1 LILQTPTIRIENPDQ
16 PEIRTM
22 LAEGDAYYATLY
34 PAESN
39 HLVDVSTLQTPD
51 TSFYVARVDGAL
63 RGIGAV
69 LRQQGYGEI
78 KRMYVDPKARGLK
91 LGSRLLA
98 ALEGDAR
105 AVGITCLRLETGVKQ
120 QEAIALYHKAGYR
133 EIAPFGAYQ
142 LDPHSL
148 FMEKNLDA

>member
-16 PEIRTM
+16 PEVRDM

-39 HLVDVSTLQTPD
+39 HLVDVSTLQTPE
-51 TSFYVARVDGAL
+51 TSFYVARVDGHL
-63 RGIGAV
+63 RGIGAL
-69 LRQQGYGEI
+69 LRQSGYGEI

-98 ALEGDAR
+98 ALEADAR
-105 AVGITCLRLETGVKQ
+105 SVGIACLRLETGVKQ
-120 QEAIALYHKAGYR
+120 PEAISLYRKAGYR

>member
-1 LILQTPTIRIENPDQ
+1 MATPTIRIENPDQ
-16 PEIRTM
+16 PEIRIM

-39 HLVDVSTLQTPD
+39 HLVNVATLQTPD

-63 RGIGAV
+63 HGIGAV
-69 LRQQGYGEI
+69 LRQRDYGEI
-78 KRMYVDPKARGLK
+78 KRMYVAPKARGLK

-98 ALEGDAR
+98 ALEADAR
-105 AVGITCLRLETGVKQ
+105 AVGISCLRLETGVKQ
-120 QEAIALYHKAGYR
+120 SEAIALYRKSGYR

-142 LDPHSL
+142 LDPNSL

>member
-1 LILQTPTIRIENPDQ
+1 MQTPVIRIENPDQ
-16 PEIRTM
+16 PEIRSM

-51 TSFYVARVDGAL
+51 TSFYVARVDGSL
-63 RGIGAV
+63 RGFGAI
-69 LRQQGYGEI
+69 LRQTGYGEI

-120 QEAIALYHKAGYR
+120 PEAIALYRKAGYR

-148 FMEKNLDA
+148 FMEKHLDA

>member
-1 LILQTPTIRIENPDQ
+1 LQTPIIRIENPDQ
-16 PEIRTM
+16 AEIRTM

-39 HLVDVSTLQTPD
+39 HLVDVSTLQGPE

-63 RGIGAV
+63 RGVGAI
-69 LRQQGYGEI
+69 LRQTGYGEI

-98 ALEGDAR
+98 ALEADAR

-120 QEAIALYHKAGYR
+120 PDAIALYRKAGYA
-133 EIAPFGAYQ
+133 EIAPFGAYRP
-142 LDPHSL
+142 DPNSL
-148 FMEKNLDA
+148 FMEKHLDA